1 MKSTKIKILKI
12 LLLLVAISLTAA
24 SARGGQF
31 TDDEQRALRDAVQAR
46 YDVVPLSDGVALRP
60 KTRTKDVR
68 LIEIADGSIVINGT
82 TVTGRELRE
91 RLGADADAIV
101 RLSYLSTEESRAL
114 FEKSPEPV
122 EPVEPSRSDVERTP
136 GAEVDEPRRV
146 RSSRDR
152 VRVFGNLTVDR
163 DEEINGDVVA
173 VFGSVK
179 VDGVVRQ
186 EVVSVFGS
194 VDLGP
199 EAVVGGDVVA
209 VGGRVRRA
217 ATART
222 RSGVTEISLGTISI
236 GDPDFRMH
244 VPPWFRGFGGPFYW
258 LGGDFGAVPR
268 LVGSIMRFGL
278 ILLVAGIA
286 LLIARPAVE
295 GAAQRVSDEPLKA
308 TLVGLSAQL
317 LIIPVLLL
325 TALLLVVTVIGIP
338 LIALL
343 PFVVLFLVLLAIVG
357 FTGTAAAVGSW
368 LLRRMGTATA
378 PPFVEVTLG
387 VLVLLSPLLLGR
399 MLAVAG
405 WTLSPIAV
413 LFVSLGFIVELLA
426 WSSGFGAALSNSY
439 ARWRARRAIRRN
451 GSTPTV
457 TPTPT

>member
-1 MKSTKIKILKI
+1 MKSTKIV
-12 LLLLVAISLTAA
+12 LLLVALSLTAA
-24 SARGGQF
+24 SAARGGPH
-31 TDDEQRALRDAVQAR
+31 THHEQRALRDRIQAR

-60 KTRTKDVR
+60 KTRSKDVR
-68 LIEIADGSIVINGT
+68 LIEITDGSIVINGT

-91 RLGADADAIV
+91 RLGADADAIL
-101 RLSYLSTEESRAL
+101 RLSYMSTAESRAL
-114 FEKSPEPV
+114 LEKPPEPV
-122 EPVEPSRSDVERTP
+122 EPSPSDVERRP
-136 GAEVDEPRRV
+136 DIAADEPRRD

-194 VDLGP
+194 VELGP
-199 EAVVGGDVVA
+199 EAVVMGDVVA
-209 VGGRVRRA
+209 VGGQVRKA

-222 RSGVTEISLGTISI
+222 RNGVTEISLGEISL

-268 LVGSIMRFGL
+268 LIGTIMRFGL

-295 GAAQRVSDEPLKA
+295 GAAQRVSNEPVKA

-317 LIIPVLLL
+317 LIIPVLIL

-343 PFVVLFLVLLAIVG
+343 PFVVLFLVLLAIIG
-357 FTGTAAAVGSW
+357 FTGTASAIGSW
-368 LLRRMGTATA
+368 LLRRIGSTA

-405 WTLSPIAV
+405 WTLSPIAIM
-413 LFVSLGFIVELLA
+413 LVSLGFIVELLA
-426 WSSGFGAALSNSY
+426 WSSGFGAALSNTY
-439 ARWRARRAIRRN
+439 VRWRARRAIRRN

-457 TPTPT
+457 TPTPA

>member
-1 MKSTKIKILKI
+1 MKSTKIA
-12 LLLLVAISLTAA
+12 LLLVALSLTAA
-24 SARGGQF
+24 SAARGGQL
-31 TDDEQRALRDAVQAR
+31 TDDEQRALRDRIQER

-60 KTRTKDVR
+60 KTRSKDVR
-68 LIEIADGSIVINGT
+68 LIEITDGSIVINGT

-91 RLGADADAIV
+91 RLGDDADAIL
-101 RLSYLSTEESRAL
+101 RLSYLSTEKSRAL
-114 FEKSPEPV
+114 FEKPPEPV
-122 EPVEPSRSDVERTP
+122 EPSPTDVERMP
-136 GAEVDEPRRV
+136 EFGADEPRRN

-194 VDLGP
+194 VELGP

-217 ATART
+217 ETART
-222 RSGVTEISLGTISI
+222 RSGVTEISLGEISI

-295 GAAQRVSDEPLKA
+295 GAAQRVSNEPLKA

-317 LIIPVLLL
+317 LIIPVLVL
-325 TALLLVVTVIGIP
+325 TAILLVVTIIGIP

-357 FTGTAAAVGSW
+357 FTGTASAIGSW
-368 LLRRMGTATA
+368 LLRRTGTTA
-378 PPFVEVTLG
+378 PPFMEVTVG

-399 MLAVAG
+399 ILAVAG
-405 WTLSPIAV
+405 WTLSPIAIM
-413 LFVSLGFIVELLA
+413 LVSLGFIVELLA

-457 TPTPT
+457 TPTPA

>member
-1 MKSTKIKILKI
+1 MKSTKIV
-12 LLLLVAISLTAA
+12 LLLVALSLTAA
-24 SARGGQF
+24 SAARGGQL
-31 TDDEQRALRDAVQAR
+31 TDDEQRALRDRIQER

-60 KTRTKDVR
+60 KTRSKDVR
-68 LIEIADGSIVINGT
+68 LIEITDGSIVINGA

-91 RLGADADAIV
+91 RLGADADAIL
-101 RLSYLSTEESRAL
+101 RLSYLSTAEFRAL
-114 FEKSPEPV
+114 FEKPPEPV
-122 EPVEPSRSDVERTP
+122 EPSPTDVERTP
-136 GAEVDEPRRV
+136 DIDADEPRRN

-163 DEEINGDVVA
+163 DEEITGDVVA

-194 VDLGP
+194 VELGP
-199 EAVVGGDVVA
+199 EAVVMGDVVA
-209 VGGRVRRA
+209 VGGQVRRA

-222 RSGVTEISLGTISI
+222 RNGVTEISLGEISI

-268 LVGSIMRFGL
+268 LIGSIMRFGL

-295 GAAQRVSDEPLKA
+295 GAAQRVSNEPVKA

-317 LIIPVLLL
+317 LIIPVLVL

-357 FTGTAAAVGSW
+357 FTGTASAIGSW
-368 LLRRMGTATA
+368 LLRRIGSTA

-405 WTLSPIAV
+405 WTLSPIAIM
-413 LFVSLGFIVELLA
+413 LVSLGFIIELLA
-426 WSSGFGAALSNSY
+426 WSSGFGAALSNTY

-457 TPTPT
+457 TPTPA